1 MTGVDAAQMGGARP
15 TRVAVVIP
23 AKDEA
28 ERIERTVAASF
39 TIRGVDL
46 VVVVDDGSS
55 DATAALAK
63 GAGAVVVRHRTNRGK
78 AAAMATGARVVHM
91 REETEH
97 AERLNAAAIPSQAVE
112 PPRALL
118 FIDADMQDSASGAQ
132 PLVEAVLE
140 DGVDMAIA
148 TLPAQEGAA
157 GMGFVV
163 KTARNGIRKATGFE
177 TVQPLSGT
185 RCITRETWDAVQ
197 PLAAGW
203 GVETGLT
210 IDTLHQGFWVKE
222 IPADLTHRATGKDL
236 RSQLHRASQLKD
248 VMRALSKRRSLSPND
263 PLGEDGEVRTLTGDR
278 TEAPEF
284 VENPP
289 VKHFAVPSLEKNAQV
304 KAPSEEP
311 VDEPH
316 EEPEQ

>member
-97 AERLNAAAIPSQAVE
+97 AERLNESATPSQVVE

-157 GMGFVV
+157 GMGLVV

-210 IDTLHQGFWVKE
+210 IDALHQGFWVKE

-236 RSQLHRASQLKD
+236 RSQLHRANQLKD

-278 TEAPEF
+278 IEAPEF

-304 KAPSEEP
+304 KAPSEET
-311 VDEPH
+311 VGEPR

>member
-46 VVVVDDGSS
+46 VVVIDDGSS

-97 AERLNAAAIPSQAVE
+97 AERLNESATSSQAVE

-157 GMGFVV
+157 GMGLVV

-210 IDTLHQGFWVKE
+210 IDALHKGFWVKE

-236 RSQLHRASQLKD
+236 RSQLHRANQLKD

-284 VENPP
+284 VEDPP

-304 KAPSEEP
+304 KVPSEEP
-311 VDEPH
+311 VDEPR

>member
-15 TRVAVVIP
+15 ARVAVVIP

-28 ERIERTVAASF
+28 ERIEKTVAASF

-97 AERLNAAAIPSQAVE
+97 AERLNDAAIPSQAVE
-112 PPRALL
+112 SPRALL

-157 GMGFVV
+157 GMGLVV

-210 IDTLHQGFWVKE
+210 IDALHQGFWVKE

-304 KAPSEEP
+304 KAPSEET
-311 VDEPH
+311 VDEPR

>member
-97 AERLNAAAIPSQAVE
+97 AERLNESATPSQVVE

-157 GMGFVV
+157 GMGLVV

-210 IDTLHQGFWVKE
+210 IDALHKGFWVKE

-236 RSQLHRASQLKD
+236 RSQLHRANQLKD

-304 KAPSEEP
+304 KAPSEET
-311 VDEPH
+311 VDEPR

>member
-1 MTGVDAAQMGGARP
+1 MTGADAAQMGGARP

-28 ERIERTVAASF
+28 ECIERTVAASF

-97 AERLNAAAIPSQAVE
+97 AERLNESATSSQAVE
-112 PPRALL
+112 PARALL

-132 PLVEAVLE
+132 PLVQAVLE

-157 GMGFVV
+157 GMGLVV

-210 IDTLHQGFWVKE
+210 IDALHQGFWVKE

-236 RSQLHRASQLKD
+236 RSQLHRANQLKD

-304 KAPSEEP
+304 KASSEEP
-311 VDEPH
+311 VDETR

>member
-97 AERLNAAAIPSQAVE
+97 AERLNESATPSQVVE

-157 GMGFVV
+157 GMGLVV

-210 IDTLHQGFWVKE
+210 IDALHQGFWVKE

-236 RSQLHRASQLKD
+236 RSQLHRANQLKD

-278 TEAPEF
+278 IEAPEF

-304 KAPSEEP
+304 KTPSEET
-311 VDEPH
+311 VDEPR

>member
-1 MTGVDAAQMGGARP
+1 
-15 TRVAVVIP
+15 
-23 AKDEA
+23 
-28 ERIERTVAASF
+28 
-39 TIRGVDL
+39 
-46 VVVVDDGSS
+46 
-55 DATAALAK
+55 
-63 GAGAVVVRHRTNRGK
+63 
-78 AAAMATGARVVHM
+78 
-91 REETEH
+91 
-97 AERLNAAAIPSQAVE
+97 
-112 PPRALL
+112 
-118 FIDADMQDSASGAQ
+118 
-132 PLVEAVLE
+132 
-140 DGVDMAIA
+140 
-148 TLPAQEGAA
+148 
-157 GMGFVV
+157 MGFVV

-210 IDTLHQGFWVKE
+210 IDALHQGFWVKE

-304 KAPSEEP
+304 KAPSEET
-311 VDEPH
+311 VDEPR

>member
-97 AERLNAAAIPSQAVE
+97 AERLNESATPSQVVE

-157 GMGFVV
+157 GMGLVV

-210 IDTLHQGFWVKE
+210 IDALHQGFWVKE

-236 RSQLHRASQLKD
+236 RSQLHRANQLKD

-278 TEAPEF
+278 IEAPEF

-304 KAPSEEP
+304 KAPSEET
-311 VDEPH
+311 VDEPR